1 MLKIYIYT
9 TIMFDDNLCFPPALS
24 LTLFTTT
31 TSPTRTAALRMSSGA
46 RWARDWS
53 GHPAALGARTAPGD
67 EEIVFILLEGEWLPG
82 PGGDKR
88 KKLFCFLYNDLSGM
102 GWRVRI
108 ETHTHTHTHPRARTQ
123 ARVIH
128 TNTHKYKYNHPNTH
142 NNKQRW
148 ISFLYTH
155 PLN

>member
-108 ETHTHTHTHPRARTQ
+108 ETHTHTHTHSRARTQ

-128 TNTHKYKYNHPNTH
+128 TNTHININTTTQTH
-142 NNKQRW
+142 TTTNNAE
-148 ISFLYTH
+148 FLSYTPIH
-155 PLN
+155 